1 MPESLLESQFA
12 AVEPPAGAIR
22 VDVAQSPEYVRRGDH
37 LRASARTRNITSGRS
52 VMMPSTPIRNS

>member
-22 VDVAQSPEYVRRGDH
+22 VDVAQSPESCVEAIICALRPEPATLRRAD
-37 LRASARTRNITSGRS
+37 R
-52 VMMPSTPIRNS
+52 